1 MRRLWNAYEAPRRRL
16 RGACEAPTGRLW
28 RPDLNPRY
36 FVRPSEVGAPSAH
49 FRPSLATALGADS
62 RFSVTVGLGAA

>member
-16 RGACEAPTGRLW
+16 RGAYGTPLW